1 MDTAIDKFGWE
12 GYINQIRE
20 GIRKTMVDDFLNAIP
35 HLISVIGEG
44 NNVILPTVID
54 SVGHRWGAAFPIK
67 PLVDMDSYID
77 TAQQLVVC
85 GDYFGTRH
93 GRVEGAFQSGR
104 SAAQK
109 LIRQI
114 MNNESK

>member
-1 MDTAIDKFGWE
+1 MTEILIVKV
-12 GYINQIRE
+12 
-20 GIRKTMVDDFLNAIP
+20 KNAVERSRRQE
-35 HLISVIGEG
+35 SV
-44 NNVILPTVID
+44 
-54 SVGHRWGAAFPIK
+54 K

-114 MNNESK
+114 MNNESNEK

>member
-1 MDTAIDKFGWE
+1 
-12 GYINQIRE
+12 
-20 GIRKTMVDDFLNAIP
+20 
-35 HLISVIGEG
+35 
-44 NNVILPTVID
+44 
-54 SVGHRWGAAFPIK
+54 
-67 PLVDMDSYID
+67 LVDMDSYID

-114 MNNESK
+114 MKNESVNEK